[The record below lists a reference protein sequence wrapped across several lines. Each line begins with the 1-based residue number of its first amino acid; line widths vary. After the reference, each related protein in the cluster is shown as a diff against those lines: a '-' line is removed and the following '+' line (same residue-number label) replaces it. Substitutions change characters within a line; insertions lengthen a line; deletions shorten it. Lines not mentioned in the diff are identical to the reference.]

1 MSSGEMTMD
10 PESWWHVHPSAPGEQ
25 PPSQQSV
32 NRRAN
37 KAPSSFSASE
47 FLGPS
52 ALDKV
57 CTDQSDMFQMRD
69 YQQNDDRVKRL
80 DLKTILPPRIEK
92 YIVIIKVLNLSFFPT
107 HIRKNIGKIMKSP
120 LKAET

>member
-1 MSSGEMTMD
+1 MD

-69 YQQNDDRVKRL
+69 CQQNDDREKRL
-80 DLKTILPPRIEK
+80 DLKTILPPPGLRNTS
-92 YIVIIKVLNLSFFPT
+92 L
-107 HIRKNIGKIMKSP
+107 
-120 LKAET
+120 